1 MNHSIDTE
9 SLLTEKGTLSYDP
22 DQGLRTLK
30 IIPGERVGCSPDG
43 SLLHVDELL
52 EDATIDELPE
62 TAYPLIPPVIFEWR
76 SRQSVKMRAQAAH
89 SIKTSKIFYDEF
101 HAGVTRDFPQDL
113 LYSRAIAWY
122 LVTRIAGDVQVKVRL
137 ANLGDL
143 KSELAETYET
153 ISASELLTDAQKAML
168 SLRNAYMV
176 NFKGVCM
183 RILHAHMPGTA
194 GDVSATVEA
203 LKPKIGR
210 LLKGLSKEA
219 YDTNPRDLWASHA
232 SWFLAFTEF
241 CESSEHQRAV
251 LFREIMAAEEITRIT
266 ASLGGTVVGGSLVDP
281 DRGQILR
288 GRYILE
294 PILDMIARGF
304 IEANLKNKT
313 LCLTGNG
320 FKLHQALAPLK
331 DDFWY
336 YSFVDKDRDEV
347 DPARIDDAL
356 AWIIEFFTKAKAI
369 ADRTESTENA

>member
-9 SLLTEKGTLSYDP
+9 SLLSEKGTLSYDP
-22 DQGLRTLK
+22 DQGPRTLK
-30 IIPGERVGCSPDG
+30 IIPGERIGSSPDG
-43 SLLHVDELL
+43 LLLHVDELL
-52 EDATIDELPE
+52 EDATINELPE
-62 TAYPLIPPVIFEWR
+62 TAYPLIPPVIFAWR
-76 SRQSVKMRAQAAH
+76 SRQSPRMRAQAAH
-89 SIKTSKIFYDEF
+89 SIKTSNIFYDEF
-101 HAGVTRDFPQDL
+101 HAGVTREFPQDL

-122 LVTRIAGDVQVKVRL
+122 LVTRIAGDVPVKVRL

-153 ISASELLTDAQKAML
+153 ISASELLTASQKAML

-176 NFKGVCM
+176 NFRGICL
-183 RILHAHMPGTA
+183 RILHAHMPGTPS
-194 GDVSATVEA
+194 DVSATAEA

-219 YDTNPRDLWASHA
+219 YGTNPRDLWASHA

-266 ASLGGTVVGGSLVDP
+266 ASIGGTVVGGSLVDP
-281 DRGQILR
+281 NRGQILR

-304 IEANLKNKT
+304 IEANLDSNT
-313 LCLTGNG
+313 LNLTDGG

-331 DDFWY
+331 GDFKY

-356 AWIIEFFTKAKAI
+356 AWVIEFFTKAKAI
-369 ADRTESTENA
+369 ADITESTENA